1 MLNSK
6 KCPAGR
12 YCFGGLN
19 NEAEAQDCS
28 KGFYCPEGKVT
39 ETKLEAGKMRI
50 FYVCA
55 NFICRYL
62 IFIFILFS
70 GTSKGFMT
78 AFKAFIKPF
87 EAPETSVKIKI

>member
-28 KGFYCPEGKVT
+28 KGFYCPEGKV
-39 ETKLEAGKMRI
+39 
-50 FYVCA
+50 
-55 NFICRYL
+55 
-62 IFIFILFS
+62 
-70 GTSKGFMT
+70 
-78 AFKAFIKPF
+78 
-87 EAPETSVKIKI
+87 PENKFRG